1 MRVGAV
7 VMWSQSDRLGSSGRP
22 EMLPRMSLLAVFE
35 SIPQTH
41 GSASVG
47 QKAFNVISAH
57 SSRAT
62 RGMGLLP
69 SLTGLASFVGS
80 PAVPFA
86 KIGQHA
92 ILVWGLLFLEYGSLK
107 HVDCLEHS
115 PCRRPNQSVQQLG
128 ACRPQALHRSDQIPS
143 RDRIYDP
150 FHESVMSLVR
160 PRQLLFGSSLGAVH
174 TVASQSRESDRTA
187 DG

>member
-1 MRVGAV
+1 
-7 VMWSQSDRLGSSGRP
+7 MWLQSDRLGSSGCP
-22 EMLPRMSLLAVFE
+22 EMLPRASLLAVFE

-41 GSASVG
+41 GGASVG
-47 QKAFNVISAH
+47 QIAFNVISAH

-62 RGMGLLP
+62 RDMGLLP
-69 SLTGLASFVGS
+69 SLTDPASFMGS
-80 PAVPFA
+80 SAVPFA
-86 KIGQHA
+86 KMGQHA
-92 ILVWGLLFLEYGSLK
+92 ILVWGLLFLEFGSLK
-107 HVDCLEHS
+107 NVDCLEDS
-115 PCRRPNQSVQQLG
+115 PCRRRTSPIQQLG
-128 ACRPQALHRSDQIPS
+128 ACPPQALDRSDQIPS

-160 PRQLLFGSSLGAVH
+160 PRQLRSGSSLGAVH